1 LNTRPKRRESGDTR
15 QPSIVVKLGG
25 SLLGSP
31 YLRHWFDL
39 LAASK
44 GAVVIV
50 TGGGP
55 FAEAVRAAQRQWRFN
70 ESSAHRM
77 AILAMEQFAFL
88 LCGLEPR
95 LQPAASR
102 SAIDQACRRGTT
114 PVWLPAHMAFGA
126 AGLPESWDV
135 TSDSLALWLA
145 DALGISRLVLVKS
158 ARLPSKMANAVLLA
172 SQGIID
178 PFMPSLLSRTG
189 LECHAIEAGKASLFA
204 KALRGGQVVGTRLTI
219 DG

>member
-1 LNTRPKRRESGDTR
+1 M
-15 QPSIVVKLGG
+15 
-25 SLLGSP
+25 LGSS
-31 YLRHWFDL
+31 YLARWVDL

-44 GAVVIV
+44 GAVVVV

-55 FAEAVRAAQRQWRFN
+55 FAEAVRAAQRKWRFN
-70 ESSAHRM
+70 DASAHRM

-102 SAIDQACRRGTT
+102 SAITQACRRGTT
-114 PVWLPAHMAFGA
+114 PVWLPARMTFGV

-135 TSDSLALWLA
+135 TSDSLALWLT
-145 DALGISRLVLVKS
+145 DALGMSRLVLVKS
-158 ARLPSKMANAVLLA
+158 ARLPRTTANPVLLA
-172 SQGIID
+172 SRGIID

-189 LECHAIEAGKASLFA
+189 LECHVIEAGKASLFA
-204 KALRGGQVVGTRLTI
+204 KALRGGPVAGTRLTF